1 MVIKMS
7 KLLEEQLKINDAKL
21 FINGEYVNASSG
33 ETFDT
38 INPATNQK
46 LASVASAS
54 VHDVESAIQVAQT
67 SFESGIWSKMAV
79 EERAK
84 ILCRMSDLVMARV
97 DELALIETLD
107 VGKPIKESRDFDI
120 PRAASN
126 LRFFAEMA
134 KYIHHE
140 HYPQSKHMSYTQ
152 YAPAGVTSL
161 IIPWNLPFMQMT
173 WKASAALAAGN
184 TVIVKPASYTP
195 LSAVMLGEIANEA
208 GLPPGVLNILTGP
221 GSTVGTAMTTHPF
234 VRRIS
239 FVGESTTGKTVMRNA
254 ASQLI
259 PVSLEL
265 GGKSAN
271 IVFDD
276 ADLDEAVQ
284 GSIEAI
290 FRNQG
295 EICLAGSRLLVQET
309 VYEQFLAK
317 LVTAVKKIKVGDP
330 LDENTDMGALI
341 STNHLETVDRY
352 VQIGLEEG
360 AKLATGGKRVE
371 GLTDGNFYEPTVLYD
386 VDNKMRVAQ
395 EEIFGPVLVVIPFKT
410 EEEAIQIANDSIYGL
425 AGVVWSND
433 LRRAHRVADQ
443 INSGLFWINCWYY
456 RDLRTPFGGSKAS
469 GIGREGGRHSF
480 EFYTEA
486 KTITMKL

>member
-1 MVIKMS
+1 MNVTEKDQIKI
-7 KLLEEQLKINDAKL
+7 QDAKL
-21 FINGEYVNASSG
+21 FINGEYKDAISG

-38 INPATNQK
+38 IDPATNKK
-46 LASVASAS
+46 LASVAQAD
-54 VHDVESAIQVAQT
+54 VHDTKEAIDVAQRT
-67 SFESGIWSKMAV
+67 FESGVWSNMSV
-79 EERAK
+79 DERAK
-84 ILCRMSDLVMARV
+84 ILCRMSDLVLERA
-97 DELALIETLD
+97 DELALVETMD
-107 VGKPIKESRDFDI
+107 VGKPIKESRGFDI

-134 KYIHHE
+134 KYINQE
-140 HYPQSKHMSYTQ
+140 HYEQHKHMSYSK

-173 WKASAALAAGN
+173 WKASAALAVGN
-184 TVIVKPASYTP
+184 TVVVKPASYTP

-208 GLPPGVLNILTGP
+208 GLPPGVLNIITGP
-221 GSTVGTAMTTHPF
+221 GSTVGTEMTKNPS

-239 FVGESTTGKTVMRNA
+239 FVGESNTGKTVMQNA
-254 ASQLI
+254 ATQLI

-271 IVFDD
+271 IVFED
-276 ADLDEAVQ
+276 ADLDEAVA

-295 EICLAGSRLLVQET
+295 EICLAGSRILVQQS
-309 VYEQFLAK
+309 VYDKFLEK
-317 LVTAVKKIKVGDP
+317 FVNAVKQIKVGNP
-330 LDENTDMGALI
+330 LDPDTDMGALV
-341 STNHLETVDRY
+341 SKGHLETVDGY
-352 VQIGLEEG
+352 VQTGLAEG
-360 AKLATGGKRVE
+360 AKLAIGGKRVE
-371 GLTDGNFYEPTVLYD
+371 GLSEGNFYEPTVLYD

-395 EEIFGPVLVVIPFKT
+395 EEIFGPVPVIIPFKT
-410 EEEAIQIANDSIYGL
+410 EEEAIKIANDSIYGL

-433 LRRAHRVADQ
+433 LRRAHRVAAA
-443 INSGLFWINCWYY
+443 INSGLLWINCWYY

-480 EFYTEA
+480 EFYSEA

>member
-1 MVIKMS
+1 MS
-7 KLLEEQLKINDAKL
+7 SLHGNQMKVKDAKL
-21 FINGEYVNASSG
+21 FINGEYINAVSG

-38 INPATNQK
+38 IDPSTNRK
-46 LASVASAS
+46 LASVANAS
-54 VHDVESAIQVAQT
+54 EKDVKHAIEVAQRT
-67 SFESGIWSKMAV
+67 FESGVWSEMPV
-79 EERAK
+79 EERSK
-84 ILCRMSDLVMARV
+84 ILCKMSDLVMERV
-97 DELALIETLD
+97 NELALIETLD
-107 VGKPIKESRDFDI
+107 VGKPIKESREFDI

-134 KYIHHE
+134 KYIHQE
-140 HYPQSKHMSYTQ
+140 HYQQSKHMSYTK
-152 YAPAGVTSL
+152 YAAAGVTSL

-173 WKASAALAAGN
+173 WKVSAALAAGN

-208 GLPPGVLNILTGP
+208 GLPPGVLNIITGP
-221 GSTVGTAMTTHPF
+221 GGTVGTAMSTNPY

-239 FVGESTTGKTVMRNA
+239 FVGETTTGQTVMKNA

-271 IVFDD
+271 IVFED
-276 ADLDEAVQ
+276 ADLDEAVK

-295 EICLAGSRLLVQET
+295 EICLAGSRLLVQESI
-309 VYEQFLAK
+309 YDRFLEK
-317 LVTAVKKIKVGDP
+317 FVNAVKKIKVGDP
-330 LDENTDMGALI
+330 LDEATDMGALV
-341 STNHLETVDRY
+341 SRSHLEAVDNH
-352 VQIGLEEG
+352 VQVGMSEG
-360 AKLATGGKRVE
+360 AKLAIGGKRIL
-371 GLTDGNFYEPTVLYD
+371 GLGEGNFYEPTVLYD
-386 VDNKMRVAQ
+386 VDNKMKVAQ
-395 EEIFGPVLVVIPFKT
+395 DEIFGPVLVVIPFKT
-410 EEEAIQIANDSIYGL
+410 EEEAVKIANDSIYGL
-425 AGVVWSND
+425 AGVVWTND
-433 LRRAHRVADQ
+433 LQRAHRVASRV
-443 INSGLFWINCWYY
+443 NSGLFWINCWYY

>member
-1 MVIKMS
+1 MSQIQQQVIK
-7 KLLEEQLKINDAKL
+7 DAKL
-21 FINGEYVNASSG
+21 FINGEYKDSISG

-38 INPATNQK
+38 IDPSTNQK
-46 LASVASAS
+46 LASVAKANEQDAK
-54 VHDVESAIQVAQT
+54 HAIEVARRT
-67 SFESGIWSKMAV
+67 FDSGIWSEMPVA
-79 EERAK
+79 ERSK
-84 ILCRMSDLVMARV
+84 ILCTMSDLVLQRV
-97 DELALIETLD
+97 DELALVETLD
-107 VGKPIKESRDFDI
+107 VGKPIKESRGFDI
-120 PRAASN
+120 PRAAAN

-134 KYIHHE
+134 NYINHE
-140 HYPQSKHMSYTQ
+140 HYDQAKYMSYSK

-173 WKASAALAAGN
+173 WKASAAMAAGN
-184 TVIVKPASYTP
+184 TVVVKPASNTP

-208 GLPPGVLNILTGP
+208 GLPAGVLNILTGP
-221 GSTVGTAMTTHPF
+221 GNTVGTIMTNHPD

-239 FVGESTTGKTVMRNA
+239 FVGDSTTGKTVMQNA
-254 ASQLI
+254 ASHLI

-271 IVFDD
+271 IVFED
-276 ADLDEAVQ
+276 ADLDEAVA

-295 EICLAGSRLLVQET
+295 EICLAGSRLLVQESI
-309 VYEQFLAK
+309 YDIFLEKFVQA
-317 LVTAVKKIKVGDP
+317 AKKIKVGNP
-330 LDENTDMGALI
+330 LHEDTDMGALV
-341 STNHLETVDRY
+341 SKGHLETVDEY
-352 VQIGLEEG
+352 VQIGLSEG
-360 AKLATGGKRVE
+360 AKLAIGGKTVA
-371 GLTDGNFYEPTVLYD
+371 GLEDGNFYEPTVLYD
-386 VDNKMRVAQ
+386 VDNKSRVAQ

-410 EEEAIQIANDSIYGL
+410 EDDAVLIANDSIYGL
-425 AGVVWSND
+425 AGVVWTND
-433 LRRAHRVADQ
+433 LRRAHRVASRV
-443 INSGLFWINCWYY
+443 NAGLLWINCWYY

>member
-1 MVIKMS
+1 MS
-7 KLLEEQLKINDAKL
+7 GTTLKDAKL
-21 FINGEYVNASSG
+21 FINGEYVDALSG

-38 INPATNQK
+38 INPATNEK
-46 LASVASAS
+46 LASVANAS
-54 VHDVESAIQVAQT
+54 EQDVQKTAEVAQKT
-67 SFESGIWSKMAV
+67 FESGVWSKMSV
-79 EERAK
+79 DDRAK
-84 ILCRMSDLVMARV
+84 ILCKMSDLVMERV
-97 DELALIETLD
+97 EELAMVETLD
-107 VGKPIKESRDFDI
+107 VGKPIKESLGFDI
-120 PRAASN
+120 PRAAQN

-134 KYIHHE
+134 KYVNHE
-140 HYPQSKHMSYTQ
+140 HYDKGNYMSYAK

-208 GLPPGVLNILTGP
+208 GLPPGVLNIITGP
-221 GSTVGTAMTTHPF
+221 GSTVGTAMTTHPN
-234 VRRIS
+234 VRRVS
-239 FVGESTTGKTVMRNA
+239 FVGETTTGKTIMKNA

-271 IVFDD
+271 IVFED
-276 ADLDEAVQ
+276 ADLDEAVS

-295 EICLAGSRLLVQET
+295 EICLAGSRLLVQES
-309 VYEQFLAK
+309 VYEAFLDK
-317 LVTAVKKIKVGDP
+317 FTAAVQKIKVGDP
-330 LDENTDMGALI
+330 LDPVTDMGALV
-341 STNHLETVDRY
+341 SASHLATVDEY
-352 VQIGLEEG
+352 VQIGLAEG
-360 AKLATGGKRVE
+360 AKLAAGGKRVA
-371 GLTDGNFYEPTVLYD
+371 GMDKGNFYEPTVFYD
-386 VDNKMRVAQ
+386 VENSMRIAQ

-410 EEEAIQIANDSIYGL
+410 EEDAIRIANDSIYGL
-425 AGVVWSND
+425 AGVVWTND
-433 LRRAHRVADQ
+433 LRRAHRVAAQVDA
-443 INSGLFWINCWYY
+443 GLLWINCWYV

-486 KTITMKL
+486 KTITMKC

>member
-1 MVIKMS
+1 MI
-7 KLLEEQLKINDAKL
+7 LKNAQL
-21 FINGEYVNASSG
+21 FINGEYTDAISG

-38 INPATNQK
+38 IDPSTNQK
-46 LASVASAS
+46 LATVANAGEQ
-54 VHDVESAIQVAQT
+54 DVQRAIEVAQRT
-67 SFESGIWSKMAV
+67 FESGVWSEMPV
-79 EERAK
+79 DERAK
-84 ILCRMSDLVMARV
+84 ILCKMSDLVMERV
-97 DELALIETLD
+97 EDLALVETMD
-107 VGKPIKESRDFDI
+107 VGKPIKESKGFDI

-134 KYIHHE
+134 KYVHHE
-140 HYPQSKHMSYTQ
+140 HYDQARHMSYSK

-184 TVIVKPASYTP
+184 TVLVKPASYTP

-208 GLPPGVLNILTGP
+208 GLPPGVLNIITGP
-221 GSTVGTAMTTHPF
+221 GGTVGTAMTTHPN

-239 FVGESTTGKTVMRNA
+239 FVGESSTGKTVMQNA
-254 ASQLI
+254 ATQLI

-271 IVFDD
+271 IVFED
-276 ADLDEAVQ
+276 ADLDEAVA
-284 GSIEAI
+284 GSLEAI

-295 EICLAGSRLLVQET
+295 EICLAGSRLLVQESI
-309 VYEQFLAK
+309 YDAFLAK
-317 LVTAVKKIKVGDP
+317 FVEAVKNIKVGNP
-330 LDENTDMGALI
+330 LDEETDMGALV
-341 STNHLETVDRY
+341 SKSHLETVDNY
-352 VQIGLEEG
+352 VQIGLSEG
-360 AKLATGGKRVE
+360 AKLAIGGKRVE
-371 GLTDGNFYEPTVLYD
+371 GLPEGNFYEPTVLYD

-410 EEEAIQIANDSIYGL
+410 EEEAIRIANDSIYGL
-425 AGVVWSND
+425 AGVVWTND
-433 LRRAHRVADQ
+433 LRRAHRVASR
-443 INSGLFWINCWYY
+443 INSGLLWINCWYY

>member
-1 MVIKMS
+1 MNSI
-7 KLLEEQLKINDAKL
+7 QLQDAKL
-21 FINGEYVNASSG
+21 FINGEYVDAMSG

-38 INPATNQK
+38 INPATNEK
-46 LASVASAS
+46 LASVACADERDTSKTI
-54 VHDVESAIQVAQT
+54 EIAQAA
-67 SFESGIWSKMAV
+67 FESGVWSNKSV
-79 EERAK
+79 EERSE
-84 ILCRMSDLVMARV
+84 ILCRMSDLVLERV
-97 DELALIETLD
+97 EELATLETMD
-107 VGKPIKESRDFDI
+107 VGKPIKESLGFDI
-120 PRAASN
+120 PRAAQN

-134 KYIHHE
+134 KYVNHE
-140 HYPQSKHMSYTQ
+140 HYDKGNFMSYAK

-184 TVIVKPASYTP
+184 TIVVKPASYTP
-195 LSAVMLGEIANEA
+195 LSALMLGEIANEA

-221 GSTVGTAMTTHPF
+221 GGTVGTAMTTNPH

-239 FVGESTTGKTVMRNA
+239 FVGETTTGKTIMRNA
-254 ASQLI
+254 ASELI

-271 IVFDD
+271 IVFAD
-276 ADLDEAVQ
+276 ADLDETVK
-284 GSIEAI
+284 GSVEAI

-295 EICLAGSRLLVQET
+295 EICLAGSRLLVEES
-309 VYEQFLAK
+309 VYEKFLEK
-317 LVTAVKKIKVGDP
+317 FVVAVQKIKVGDP
-330 LDENTDMGALI
+330 LDMETDMGALV
-341 STNHLETVDRY
+341 SKSHLETVEQY
-352 VQIGLEEG
+352 VQIGLSEG
-360 AKLATGGKRVE
+360 AKLAHGGKRVA
-371 GLTDGNFYEPTVLYD
+371 GLDKGNYYEPTVLYD

-410 EEEAIQIANDSIYGL
+410 EEEAIRIANDSIYGL
-425 AGVVWSND
+425 AGVVWTND
-433 LRRAHRVADQ
+433 LRRAHRVAAG
-443 INSGLFWINCWYY
+443 INSGLLWINCWYV

-486 KTITMKL
+486 KTVTMKL

>member
-1 MVIKMS
+1 MNSI
-7 KLLEEQLKINDAKL
+7 QLQDAKL
-21 FINGEYVNASSG
+21 FINGEYVDAMSG

-38 INPATNQK
+38 INPATNEK
-46 LASVASAS
+46 LASVACA
-54 VHDVESAIQVAQT
+54 DERDTGKTIDIAQKA
-67 SFESGIWSKMAV
+67 FESGIWSNKSV
-79 EERAK
+79 EERSE
-84 ILCRMSDLVMARV
+84 ILCRMSDLVLERV
-97 DELALIETLD
+97 EELATLETMD
-107 VGKPIKESRDFDI
+107 VGKPIKESLGFDI
-120 PRAASN
+120 PRAAQN

-134 KYIHHE
+134 KYVNHE
-140 HYPQSKHMSYTQ
+140 HYDKGNFMSYAK

-184 TVIVKPASYTP
+184 TVVVKPASYTP
-195 LSAVMLGEIANEA
+195 LSALMLGEIANEA

-221 GSTVGTAMTTHPF
+221 GGTVGTAMTTNPH

-239 FVGESTTGKTVMRNA
+239 FVGETTTGKTIMRNA
-254 ASQLI
+254 ASELI

-271 IVFDD
+271 IVFAD
-276 ADLDEAVQ
+276 ADLDEAVK
-284 GSIEAI
+284 GSVEAI

-295 EICLAGSRLLVQET
+295 EICLAGSRLLVEES
-309 VYEQFLAK
+309 VYEKFLEKFVA
-317 LVTAVKKIKVGDP
+317 AVQKIKVGDP
-330 LDENTDMGALI
+330 LDMETDMGALV
-341 STNHLETVDRY
+341 SKSHLETVEQY
-352 VQIGLEEG
+352 VQIGLSEG
-360 AKLATGGKRVE
+360 AKLAYGGKRVA
-371 GLTDGNFYEPTVLYD
+371 GLDKGNYYEPTVLYD

-410 EEEAIQIANDSIYGL
+410 EEEAIRIANDSIYGL
-425 AGVVWSND
+425 AGVVWTND
-433 LRRAHRVADQ
+433 LRRAHRVAAG
-443 INSGLFWINCWYY
+443 INSGLLWINCWYV

-486 KTITMKL
+486 KTVTMKL

>member
-1 MVIKMS
+1 M
-7 KLLEEQLKINDAKL
+7 KLTQPQKVKDAKL
-21 FINGEYVNASSG
+21 FIDGEYRDAMSC

-38 INPATNQK
+38 IDPSTNRK
-46 LASVASAS
+46 LASVAKAG
-54 VHDVESAIQVAQT
+54 VEDAKHAIDAAQKT
-67 SFESGIWSKMAV
+67 FESGVWSKMPVA
-79 EERAK
+79 ERSK
-84 ILCRMSDLVMARV
+84 ILCRMSDLVMEKV
-97 DELALIETLD
+97 DELALVETLD
-107 VGKPIKESRDFDI
+107 VGKPIKESRGFDI
-120 PRAASN
+120 PRAAAN

-134 KYIHHE
+134 NYINHE
-140 HYPQSKHMSYTQ
+140 HYDQAGYMSYSK

-173 WKASAALAAGN
+173 WKASAAMAAGN
-184 TVIVKPASYTP
+184 TVVVKPASYTP

-208 GLPPGVLNILTGP
+208 GLPPGVLNIITGP
-221 GSTVGTAMTTHPF
+221 GGTVGTELTRNPS

-239 FVGESTTGKTVMRNA
+239 FVGDSTTGRTVMQNA

-271 IVFDD
+271 IVFED
-276 ADLDEAVQ
+276 ADLDEAVA

-295 EICLAGSRLLVQET
+295 EICLAGSRLLVQESI
-309 VYEQFLAK
+309 YDQFLEKFVEA
-317 LVTAVKKIKVGDP
+317 ARAIKVGNP
-330 LDENTDMGALI
+330 LDEDTDMGALVSKGHI
-341 STNHLETVDRY
+341 ETVDGY
-352 VQIGLEEG
+352 VQIGLQEG
-360 AKLATGGKRVE
+360 AKLATGGKTINSLGE
-371 GLTDGNFYEPTVLYD
+371 GNFYEPTVLYD

-395 EEIFGPVLVVIPFKT
+395 EEIFGPVLTVIPFKT
-410 EEEAIQIANDSIYGL
+410 EEDAVKMANDSMYGL
-425 AGVVWSND
+425 AGVVWTND
-433 LRRAHRVADQ
+433 LRRAHRVAA
-443 INSGLFWINCWYY
+443 NVNTGLLWINCWYY

>member
-1 MVIKMS
+1 MNSI
-7 KLLEEQLKINDAKL
+7 QLKEEAKL
-21 FINGEYVNASSG
+21 FINGEYVDAMSG

-38 INPATNQK
+38 INPATNEK
-46 LASVASAS
+46 LASVACA
-54 VHDVESAIQVAQT
+54 DERDANKTIEIAQAA
-67 SFESGIWSKMAV
+67 FESGVWSKKSV
-79 EERAK
+79 EERSE
-84 ILCRMSDLVMARV
+84 ILCRMSNLVLERV
-97 DELALIETLD
+97 EELATLETMD
-107 VGKPIKESRDFDI
+107 VGKPIKESLGFDI
-120 PRAASN
+120 PRAAQN

-134 KYIHHE
+134 KYVNHE
-140 HYPQSKHMSYTQ
+140 HYDKGNYMSYAK

-184 TVIVKPASYTP
+184 TVVVKPASYTP
-195 LSAVMLGEIANEA
+195 LSALMLGEIANEA

-221 GSTVGTAMTTHPF
+221 GGTVGTAMTTNPH

-239 FVGESTTGKTVMRNA
+239 FVGETTTGKTIMRNA
-254 ASQLI
+254 ASELI

-271 IVFDD
+271 IVFAD
-276 ADLDEAVQ
+276 ADLDEAVK
-284 GSIEAI
+284 GSVEAI

-295 EICLAGSRLLVQET
+295 EICLAGSRLLVQES
-309 VYEQFLAK
+309 VYEQFLEKFVA
-317 LVTAVKKIKVGDP
+317 AVKQIKVGDP
-330 LDENTDMGALI
+330 LDKETDMGALV
-341 STNHLETVDRY
+341 SKSHLETVESY
-352 VQIGLEEG
+352 VEIGLSEG
-360 AKLATGGKRVE
+360 AKLAHGGKRVA
-371 GLTDGNFYEPTVLYD
+371 GLEKGNYYEPTVLYD

-410 EEEAIQIANDSIYGL
+410 EEDAIRIANDSIYGL
-425 AGVVWSND
+425 AGVVWTND
-433 LRRAHRVADQ
+433 LRRAHRVAAG
-443 INSGLFWINCWYY
+443 INSGLLWINCWYV

-486 KTITMKL
+486 KTVTMKL

>member
-1 MVIKMS
+1 MNLTQPQVIK
-7 KLLEEQLKINDAKL
+7 DAQL
-21 FINGEYVNASSG
+21 FINGEYRDAMSG

-38 INPATNQK
+38 IDPSTNKK
-46 LASVASAS
+46 LASVAKAG
-54 VHDVESAIQVAQT
+54 VEDAKHAIDVAQKT
-67 SFESGIWSKMAV
+67 FESGAWSEMPVA
-79 EERAK
+79 ERTK
-84 ILCRMSDLVMARV
+84 ILVRMSELVMEKV
-97 DELALIETLD
+97 DELALVETLD
-107 VGKPIKESRDFDI
+107 VGKPIKESRGFDI
-120 PRAASN
+120 PRAAAN

-134 KYIHHE
+134 NYINHE
-140 HYPQSKHMSYTQ
+140 HYDQARYMSYSK

-173 WKASAALAAGN
+173 WKASAAMAAGN
-184 TVIVKPASYTP
+184 TVVVKPASYTP

-208 GLPPGVLNILTGP
+208 GLPPGVLNIITGP
-221 GSTVGTAMTTHPF
+221 GGTAGTEMTRNPS

-239 FVGESTTGKTVMRNA
+239 FVGDSTTGRTVMQNA

-271 IVFDD
+271 IVFED
-276 ADLDEAVQ
+276 ADLDEAVT

-295 EICLAGSRLLVQET
+295 EICLAGSRLLVQESIYDKFMEKF
-309 VYEQFLAK
+309 VAAARAL
-317 LVTAVKKIKVGDP
+317 KVGNP
-330 LDENTDMGALI
+330 LDQETDMGALV
-341 STNHLETVDRY
+341 SKGHLETVDEY
-352 VQIGLEEG
+352 VQIGIAEG
-360 AKLATGGKRVE
+360 AKLATGGKRIASLGE
-371 GLTDGNFYEPTVLYD
+371 GNFYEPTVLYD

-410 EEEAIQIANDSIYGL
+410 EEDAVRIANDSMYGL
-425 AGVVWSND
+425 AGVVWTND
-433 LRRAHRVADQ
+433 LRRAHRVAAKV
-443 INSGLFWINCWYY
+443 NSGLLWINCWYY

>member
-1 MVIKMS
+1 MKIQQQVIK
-7 KLLEEQLKINDAKL
+7 DAKL
-21 FINGEYVNASSG
+21 FINGEYKDSISG

-38 INPATNQK
+38 VDPATNQK
-46 LASVASAS
+46 LASVAKANEQ
-54 VHDVESAIQVAQT
+54 DTKQAIEVAQKT
-67 SFESGIWSKMAV
+67 FESGIWSELPVA
-79 EERAK
+79 ERSK
-84 ILCRMSDLVMARV
+84 ILCRMSDLVMERV
-97 DELALIETLD
+97 DELALVETLD
-107 VGKPIKESRDFDI
+107 VGKPIKESRGFDI

-134 KYIHHE
+134 NYINHE
-140 HYPQSKHMSYTQ
+140 HYDQSRFMSYSK

-184 TVIVKPASYTP
+184 TVVVKPASYTP

-221 GSTVGTAMTTHPF
+221 GGTVGTTMTTHPH

-239 FVGESTTGKTVMRNA
+239 FVGESTTGKTVMQNA

-271 IVFDD
+271 IVFED
-276 ADLDEAVQ
+276 ADIEEAVA

-295 EICLAGSRLLVQET
+295 EICLAGSRLLVQESI
-309 VYEQFLAK
+309 YDLFLDEF
-317 LVTAVKKIKVGDP
+317 VNAVKKIKVGDP
-330 LDENTDMGALI
+330 LNEETDMGALV
-341 STNHLETVDRY
+341 SKSHLETVEKY

-360 AKLATGGKRVE
+360 AKLAIGGKRIV
-371 GLTDGNFYEPTVLYD
+371 GLEEGNFFEPTVLYD

-395 EEIFGPVLVVIPFKT
+395 EEIFGPVLTVIPFKT
-410 EEEAIQIANDSIYGL
+410 EEDAIRIANDSIYGL
-425 AGVVWSND
+425 AGVVWTND
-433 LRRAHRVADQ
+433 LRRAHRVAAKV
-443 INSGLFWINCWYY
+443 NAGLLWINCWYY